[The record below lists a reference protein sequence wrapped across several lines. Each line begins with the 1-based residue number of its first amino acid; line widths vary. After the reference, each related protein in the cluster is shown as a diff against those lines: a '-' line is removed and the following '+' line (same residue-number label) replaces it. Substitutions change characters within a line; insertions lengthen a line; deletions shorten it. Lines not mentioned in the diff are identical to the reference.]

1 MARHSPS
8 PHRRNLRNRVG
19 FTGSAGFA
27 GFIGIL
33 AATGLIRLSSCT
45 SAPRFR
51 SGPPDSPPREADRQ
65 EIVRFAKSFIG
76 TTYRYGGTSR
86 NGVDCSGL
94 IIAVYREFDI
104 SLPRTSLDQSR
115 AGEQVKRSKIQPADL
130 VFFKTSRS
138 RSVSH
143 VGIYI
148 GGGRFIHASTS
159 THKVRIDELNND
171 YFRHRFR
178 GARRVVKS

>member
-1 MARHSPS
+1 MTRHNPLAH
-8 PHRRNLRNRVG
+8 PRNLFHRN
-19 FTGSAGFA
+19 

-33 AATGLIRLSSCT
+33 AATGLVLLSSCT

-51 SGPPDSPPREADRQ
+51 SGPPDTPPRDADRQ
-65 EIVRFAKSFIG
+65 EIVRFAKTFVG
-76 TTYRYGGTSR
+76 TPYRYGGVSR

-94 IIAVYREFDI
+94 IIAVYREFNI
-104 SLPRTSLDQSR
+104 SMPRTSLDQSKV
-115 AGEQVKRSKIQPADL
+115 GKQVKRSKIQPGDL
-130 VFFKTSRS
+130 VFFKTSRN

-148 GGGRFIHASTS
+148 GSGRFIHASTS
-159 THKVRIDELNND
+159 ARKVRIDELNDD

-178 GARRVVKS
+178 GARQIVKS